1 MVVAL
6 WFGEGSLGRSM
17 GISGVVGAQ
26 NLCLGHMVFVCG
38 SSFGLAGGIFPSSF
52 GMKWVMELV

>member
-1 MVVAL
+1 
-6 WFGEGSLGRSM
+6 M
-17 GISGVVGAQ
+17 GMSGVVGAQ

-38 SSFGLAGGIFPSSF
+38 SSSEVARGTFPSSL